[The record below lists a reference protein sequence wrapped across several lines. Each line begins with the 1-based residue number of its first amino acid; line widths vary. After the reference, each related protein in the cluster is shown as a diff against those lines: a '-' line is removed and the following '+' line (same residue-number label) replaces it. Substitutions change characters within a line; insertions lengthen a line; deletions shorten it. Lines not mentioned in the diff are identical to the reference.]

1 MVFERYIQ
9 SYFGQFT
16 KIIFGTDKI
25 KKIEKVY
32 AAYQIHSG
40 EQILAYIKNTI
51 PFVGLSADGTII
63 TDQALYF
70 DPSHKD
76 WAPFNRIP
84 FTEICGYVLTMESD
98 KSRVSAECVSGSYTL
113 FSQTMLGRNT
123 GGIEL
128 IQLIEG
134 LQGQLISEYSWARQ
148 QRNDIAA
155 HIIKCARNELK
166 IGRLTA
172 KINRLLDKLVEDPV
186 YTKEALTV
194 KAEDIYR
201 TYDLDQCRQFCEA
214 NHLTISENM
223 LQGFESSFRRDL
235 ADISNDFDEVFLRDA
250 SNNLSQ
256 VALLEQQQWT
266 LAYLYARLGN
276 KQGFHTICSTL
287 DGTASSEKMQSL
299 IRFQCCYWNHRMIK
313 VFDAIQAGS
322 ELSDSWMTW
331 TDNLGFT
338 PLHYALILR
347 KDDSISRLLEKYNWP
362 TPPTGTDNE
371 IYDYTVLSSF
381 LGLNN
386 CRGIYAQT
394 SQDIATLIRS
404 KKNIERRIWLKER
417 RIDLQE
423 KMLHQFKSA
432 IRTAKKN
439 SVDYEKIEEIQSK
452 IDELLNLHRELE
464 MEVEELRQDIREI
477 ESEIQDM
484 INEGISAAKGAA
496 QRFSNKSDILSQYLR
511 RIISDSDFLYRVLNV
526 DPENCTVY
534 TFGDFTFTV
543 PKGVNLDGSSG
554 NTEHKTRDTHSDK
567 AGPSSHEFNYHDTPI
582 VRPYGNSWFS
592 PEAHKKLKALRK
604 EYHLLAKQYHPD
616 LCSHPRS
623 KEIFQEIL
631 NERASILE
639 TIPAE

>member
-1 MVFERYIQ
+1 MVFSQYILRY
-9 SYFGQFT
+9 SNQFT

-25 KKIEKVY
+25 KRTEKVY
-32 AAYQIHSG
+32 DAYQIHSG

-84 FTEICGYVLTMESD
+84 FTEICGYVLTMEND
-98 KSRVSAECVSGSYTL
+98 KSKVSAECVSGSYTL
-113 FSQTMLGRNT
+113 LSQTMLGRNI

-128 IQLIEG
+128 AQLIEG
-134 LQGQLISEYSWARQ
+134 LQNQLVSEYSWARQ
-148 QRNDIAA
+148 QRDDIAA

-166 IGRLTA
+166 TGRLTA
-172 KINRLLDKLVEDPV
+172 KINRLLEQLVEDPM
-186 YTKEALTV
+186 YTKESLTV

-201 TYDLDQCRQFCEA
+201 TYDLDQCRQFCEV
-214 NHLTISENM
+214 NHLALSENI
-223 LQGFESSFRRDL
+223 LQNFESSFRRDL

-250 SNNLSQ
+250 SNNLSKA
-256 VALLEQQQWT
+256 ALLEQQQWT
-266 LAYLYARLGN
+266 LAYLYARLGD
-276 KQGFHTICSTL
+276 KQGFRTICSTL
-287 DGTASSEKMQSL
+287 DKTASSEEMQSL

-313 VFDAIQAGS
+313 VFDAIQSGA

-347 KDDSISRLLEKYNWP
+347 KDDSISKLLEKHNWP
-362 TPPTGTDNE
+362 TSPAGTDNE

-386 CRGIYAQT
+386 CREIYAQT
-394 SQDIATLIRS
+394 SQNITALVRS

-417 RIDLQE
+417 RMDLQK
-423 KMLHQFKSA
+423 KMIHQFKSA
-432 IRTAKKN
+432 LRTAKKN

-452 IDELLNLHRELE
+452 IDELINLHRELE
-464 MEVEELRQDIREI
+464 IEVEELRQDIREI

-484 INEGISAAKGAA
+484 INEGISTAQEAA
-496 QRFSNKSDILSQYLR
+496 QRFSNRTDALSQYLR
-511 RIISDSDFLYRVLNV
+511 RIISDSGLLYRVLNV
-526 DPENCTVY
+526 DPEDCTIY
-534 TFGDFTFTV
+534 TFGNFTFTA
-543 PKGVNLDGSSG
+543 PKDVNLDGSSG
-554 NTEHKTRDTHSDK
+554 NAEHKTQDTHSDN
-567 AGPSSHEFNYHDTPI
+567 AGPSSHESTYQHPPI
-582 VRPYGNSWFS
+582 VRPYGNNWFS
-592 PEAHKKLKALRK
+592 PEAHKNLRVLRK